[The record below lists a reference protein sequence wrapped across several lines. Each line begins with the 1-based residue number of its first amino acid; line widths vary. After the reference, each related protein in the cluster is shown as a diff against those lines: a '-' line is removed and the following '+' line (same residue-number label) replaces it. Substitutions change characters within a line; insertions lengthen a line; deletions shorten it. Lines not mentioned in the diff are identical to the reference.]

1 MAFQSASL
9 REALEVLGEILTD
22 RGLVHDV
29 AVVGGGALLLSGHID
44 RPTKDLDVVAR
55 VVGDT
60 WMLAEPMPA
69 DLVEAVRDV
78 GVALD
83 LAPDWLNAGPTSLFT
98 AGLPVG
104 FADRADVHRF
114 GPLTVRLASRVDQ
127 IAFKVYAAADHW
139 PLQGKHLQDLRALT
153 PTTAE
158 LVAAARWCTTHD
170 ASEGFRDVQLAPVLA
185 LFGVALK
192 DVEGADDEAP

>member
-1 MAFQSASL
+1 MVFQSAGL
-9 REALEVLGEILTD
+9 REALEVLGEILAD

-29 AVVGGGALLLSGHID
+29 AVVGGRALLLSGYIE

-60 WMLAEPMPA
+60 WMLAEPMPV

-83 LAPDWLNAGPTSLFT
+83 LGPDWLNAGPTSLFT

-104 FADRADVHRF
+104 FAERAAVRRF

-127 IAFKVYAAADHW
+127 IALKVYAAADHW
-139 PLQGKHLQDLRALT
+139 PLQGKHLQDLRSLT
-153 PTTAE
+153 PTNAE
-158 LVAAARWCTTHD
+158 LVAAACWCATHD
-170 ASEGFRDVQLAPVLA
+170 PSEGFRDVQLAPVLA
-185 LFGVALK
+185 LFGVLAADAVGP
-192 DVEGADDEAP
+192 DVADD

>member
-1 MAFQSASL
+1 MAFQSVSL
-9 REALEVLGEILTD
+9 REALEVLGEILSD

-29 AVVGGGALLLSGHID
+29 VVIGGGALLLSGHID
-44 RPTKDLDVVAR
+44 RATKDLDVVAR

-69 DLVEAVRDV
+69 DLVEAVHDV

-83 LAPDWLNAGPTSLFT
+83 LAPNWLNAGPTALFT

-104 FADRADVHRF
+104 FADRAEVHRF

-127 IAFKVYAAADHW
+127 VALKVYAAADHW

-153 PTTAE
+153 PTKTE
-158 LVAAARWCTTHD
+158 LVLAARWCTTHD
-170 ASEGFRDVQLAPVLA
+170 ASAGFRDVQLAPLLA
-185 LFGVALK
+185 AFGVADK
-192 DVEGADDEAP
+192 DVEER